1 VPELS
6 GLTRPVPR
14 PAGAYRDE
22 ASPRRR
28 EGAGRV
34 SGRVIRSPSLHDALR
49 AFCLGAFAAVSRE
62 LDDGG
67 DVPFSFEEHHAP
79 GTPTLY
85 EYRPLVKPFL
95 DARSGRLAAL
105 ADSQPALAELEREP
119 AAAIFAQAHS
129 SGRPSSREA
138 LMRTVLLP
146 LLAETAEA
154 CGGFD
159 WDDDAFDRA
168 YGAFE
173 ASLFG
178 AQRAYGAVAPLS
190 GISVG
195 GTVDLGGGL
204 RVRHVASG
212 ELAAHWPQAGGLLP
226 EGFEREP
233 DRLCVLELQS
243 ELDQVSGEGGIPDAP
258 GELADAITAL
268 RLATAGAIAAGPVL
282 FERLDWR
289 PYGIRPVLPIAAT
302 APPGEGV
309 RLEAVRAELARRLRE
324 QLALADD
331 DRDLGEALDR
341 WELSLFQADPFASEQ
356 LRGSLTALLG
366 GGEGLF
372 AGSLRAAAVL
382 GETPRERAAILDRL
396 RLLASGDAAAV
407 TSDFVRL
414 ALVAVLEHGDRPTL
428 LRTLDETLL
437 GLRPK
442 PTPAPETALAV
453 GAL

>member
-1 VPELS
+1 M
-6 GLTRPVPR
+6 
-14 PAGAYRDE
+14 
-22 ASPRRR
+22 
-28 EGAGRV
+28 
-34 SGRVIRSPSLHDALR
+34 IRSPGLHAALR

-67 DVPFSFEEHHAP
+67 DVPFSFEEHQAP
-79 GTPTLY
+79 GSPTLY

-105 ADSQPALAELEREP
+105 ADAQPALAELEREP

-159 WDDDAFDRA
+159 WDDGAFDRA
-168 YGAFE
+168 YASFE

-178 AQRAYGAVAPLS
+178 AQRAYGAIAPLV
-190 GISVG
+190 GVSVG
-195 GTVDLGGGL
+195 AVVDLGGGL
-204 RVRHVASG
+204 RVRHVAAG

-233 DRLCVLELQS
+233 DRLCVLELAS
-243 ELDQVSGEGGIPDAP
+243 ELGQGPEPGAVPDAP

-302 APPGEGV
+302 APPGAGV
-309 RLEAVRAELARRLRE
+309 RLDAVRAELARRLRE
-324 QLALADD
+324 RLALADD
-331 DRDLGEALDR
+331 DRDLGDALDR

-356 LRGSLTALLG
+356 LRGSLTSLLG

-372 AGSLRAAAVL
+372 AGAIRAAAVL

-407 TSDFVRL
+407 TADFVRS
-414 ALVAVLEHGDRPTL
+414 ALVAVLEHGDRPAL

-442 PTPAPETALAV
+442 PTLAPETGLAV

>member
-1 VPELS
+1 
-6 GLTRPVPR
+6 
-14 PAGAYRDE
+14 
-22 ASPRRR
+22 
-28 EGAGRV
+28 
-34 SGRVIRSPSLHDALR
+34 VIRSPNLHDALR

-62 LDDGG
+62 LGEGG
-67 DVPFSFEEHHAP
+67 DIPFSFEEHQAV
-79 GTPTLY
+79 GRPTLY

-95 DARSGRLAAL
+95 DARAGRFAAL
-105 ADSQPALAELEREP
+105 ADAQPALAELEREP

-138 LMRTVLLP
+138 LTRTVLLP
-146 LLAETAEA
+146 LLAETAES

-159 WDDDAFDRA
+159 WDDAAFERAYAAFEESLFGSRRA
-168 YGAFE
+168 YGAI
-173 ASLFG
+173 
-178 AQRAYGAVAPLS
+178 APL
-190 GISVG
+190 VG
-195 GTVDLGGGL
+195 VSAGGLVDLGGGL
-204 RVRHVASG
+204 RVRQVASG

-226 EGFEREP
+226 DGFEREP
-233 DRLCVLELQS
+233 DRLCVLELESQLEGDS
-243 ELDQVSGEGGIPDAP
+243 EGGGPPDAP
-258 GELADAITAL
+258 GELADAVTAL

-302 APPGEGV
+302 PPPGEPV
-309 RLEAVRAELARRLRE
+309 RLDAIRGGRALRLRE
-324 QLALADD
+324 RLALADD
-331 DRDLGEALDR
+331 DRELGEALDR
-341 WELSLFQADPFASEQ
+341 WELSLFQSDPFASEQ

-382 GETPRERAAILDRL
+382 GETPRERSSILDRL
-396 RLLASGDAAAV
+396 RLLAAGDAAAA
-407 TSDFVRL
+407 TRDLVRL
-414 ALVAVLEHGDRPTL
+414 ALVAVLERGDRAAL

-442 PTPAPETALAV
+442 PSVAPEQDLLV